1 MALISMFIPIPIL
14 KKLAVVGLCILLA
27 QSAWADL
34 LSKNMEGADSI
45 SRIKSMETKD
55 GVSGQFWLTA
65 DEQIFAG
72 WMKTGMLRSL
82 KPISEIKRNT
92 PVYFALFLANPGV
105 RRVVRGNARK
115 PKCSSDVTFDLF
127 LVTPSGNVCLADRQ
141 RVAWKGTP
149 PAPELVYLAKDR
161 GVISFEAIDPLGEYT
176 VIVVLHDN
184 VLKIDLKLARK
195 LVLKE

>member
-1 MALISMFIPIPIL
+1 MQILKQML
-14 KKLAVVGLCILLA
+14 KKLVAVGLFILMV
-27 QSAWADL
+27 QSSAWADL
-34 LSKNMEGADSI
+34 LSPNMAGGDAI
-45 SRIKSMETKD
+45 SRIKSLETKE
-55 GVSGQFWLTA
+55 GVSAQFWLTS

-72 WMKTGMLRSL
+72 WMKTGMIRSL
-82 KPISEIKRNT
+82 KPISEVKRNT

-105 RRVVRGNARK
+105 RRVVKANALK
-115 PKCSSDVTFDLF
+115 PKLSSDITFDLF

-141 RVAWKGTP
+141 KVAWRGVP

-184 VLKIDLKLARK
+184 VLKMDMKLSRK
-195 LVLKE
+195 LVLTD